1 MYSRPGKTA
10 ACRRMLP
17 PMSWAALGLACVMST
32 FPSRAAVAPTRP
44 VPEAGAAAGPV
55 LGRDPAGAKGFARSQ
70 VQESTPAS
78 SAGSLKRRGASG
90 AATPRR
96 NSAPAPHAAAEI
108 ARGNANR
115 PQSMRRQEMRGRVA
129 KSPSRAIGPT
139 RAAATA
145 IPASARD
152 TTVRTLPNL
161 KVVPRGATIG
171 RPHVAG
177 PGRVGGPPTGR
188 TANFAIDGTQLHRKF

>member
-10 ACRRMLP
+10 ACRRMLA

-55 LGRDPAGAKGFARSQ
+55 PARH
-70 VQESTPAS
+70 T
-78 SAGSLKRRGASG
+78 

-129 KSPSRAIGPT
+129 KSPSRPIGPT

-145 IPASARD
+145 VTASARD

-188 TANFAIDGTQLHRKF
+188 TANFAIDGTQLHRNF